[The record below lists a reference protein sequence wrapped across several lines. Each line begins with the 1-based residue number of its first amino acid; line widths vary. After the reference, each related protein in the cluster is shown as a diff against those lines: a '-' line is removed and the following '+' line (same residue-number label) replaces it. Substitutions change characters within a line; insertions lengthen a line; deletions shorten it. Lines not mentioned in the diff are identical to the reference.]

1 MGRDI
6 CSAGPRLRRK
16 FPPCSGAG
24 VPTRNGSSRRAVP
37 ATAPPPERRSSCSSG
52 IMRGVGEGACDL
64 VAIPLQRG
72 WDRAGLP
79 LYHAVDLR
87 VCRPHVPRPDARAIG
102 GTVLRPPP
110 VVEAIFQPFGAGVY

>member
-1 MGRDI
+1 MRISDWSSDV
-6 CSAGPRLRRK
+6 CSSDL
-16 FPPCSGAG
+16 
-24 VPTRNGSSRRAVP
+24 
-37 ATAPPPERRSSCSSG
+37 TAPPPERRSSRSSG

-79 LYHAVDLR
+79 FYHAVDLR

-102 GTVLRPPP
+102 GLVLRQPP
-110 VVEAIFQPFGAGVY
+110 VVPHIFQPFGAVISITP